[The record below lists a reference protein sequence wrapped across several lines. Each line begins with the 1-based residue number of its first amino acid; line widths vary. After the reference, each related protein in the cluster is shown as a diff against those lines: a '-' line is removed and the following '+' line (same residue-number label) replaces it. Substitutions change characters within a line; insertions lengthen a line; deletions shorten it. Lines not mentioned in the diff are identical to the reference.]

1 MKLSKR
7 EFLVLSSSVL
17 AGASSFAQ
25 GAGIEER
32 EMEYRIDGAPF
43 KGFVALPKG
52 KGKAPGV
59 VVIHEWWGHNEY
71 ARKRARQ
78 LAELGYAAFALDMY
92 GSGKTADDP
101 QGAQKLMTEAFAS
114 GQIQPRFDGALRILK
129 SEPRV
134 NQKRIAAIGYCFGGN
149 VVLSMAR
156 AGEPLNAVVS
166 FHGSLPAPATLKK
179 NSVTAEV
186 LVLHGGEDAFVSPE
200 AVQQFKSEMTA
211 ANANYK
217 FIVYPGAKHGF
228 TDEDNSERGERHHI
242 PIGYNSEADQRSWG
256 EMKALFARTLAWSS
270 R

>member
-1 MKLSKR
+1 MKLNKR
-7 EFLVLSSSVL
+7 EFLVLTSSVL
-17 AGASSFAQ
+17 AGASSFGQAT
-25 GAGIEER
+25 GIEER

-52 KGKAPGV
+52 KGEAPGV

-92 GSGKTADDP
+92 GSGKTADEP

-114 GQIQPRFDGALRILK
+114 GQIQARFDGALRILK

-134 NQKRIAAIGYCFGGN
+134 DQKRIAAIGYCFGGN

-166 FHGSLPAPATLKK
+166 FHGSLPESATLKK
-179 NSVTAEV
+179 NSVIAEV

-211 ANANYK
+211 ANANYR

-228 TDEDNSERGERHHI
+228 TDSDNSERGERHHI
-242 PIGYNSEADQRSWG
+242 PIGYNSEADQQSWG
-256 EMKALFARTLAWSS
+256 EMKALFARTLA
-270 R
+270 

>member
-1 MKLSKR
+1 MNKR
-7 EFLVLSSSVL
+7 EFLVLTSSVL
-17 AGASSFAQ
+17 AGASSFGQ
-25 GAGIEER
+25 ESGIEER

-52 KGKAPGV
+52 NTPVPGV

-92 GSGKTADDP
+92 GGGKTADEP

-114 GQIQPRFDGALRILK
+114 GQIQARFDGAVRILK

-134 NQKRIAAIGYCFGGN
+134 DQTRIAAIGYCFGGN

-166 FHGSLPAPATLKK
+166 FHGSLPATAILKR
-179 NSVTAEV
+179 NSVKAAV
-186 LVLHGGEDAFVSPE
+186 LVLHGGEDQFVSPE
-200 AVQQFKSEMTA
+200 SVQQFKNEMTA

-228 TDEDNSERGERHHI
+228 TDADNSERGERHHI
-242 PIGYNSEADQRSWG
+242 PIGYNKEADQQSWS
-256 EMKALFARTLAWSS
+256 EMKALFKRTLA
-270 R
+270 